1 MSVAVGN
8 GPKLTTGARPELAEA
23 LAVAV
28 GTLRV
33 APADGPTAG
42 ELDESGF
49 DVVGTDGTGVG
60 VSDCGGESRSP
71 LAPKMAAATS
81 SASITR
87 LRAAS
92 GLTARGC
99 R

>member
-42 ELDESGF
+42 ELDGSGL
-49 DVVGTDGTGVG
+49 DVGTDGTGVG
-60 VSDCGGESRSP
+60 VSDGGGESRSP
-71 LAPKMAAATS
+71 LAPKMTAATS

-92 GLTARGC
+92 GLTVRGC